1 MSPNRAPAAD
11 GALSRPDPR
20 FQLNGETMRTI
31 PTAAAALGMT
41 LAAGCTQPQL
51 AAPGTAQA
59 TNRSGVNV
67 GSLSCNVAG
76 GVGFVFGSSRTLNC
90 LFTRTDGIAERYEG
104 TIRRY
109 GVDVGFTRE
118 SSVVWL
124 VLAPG
129 SIAPGAIAGEYAGA
143 TAQGTVGIGVGA
155 NVLLGGSN
163 DQITLQPVSV
173 EGSVGLNAA
182 AGVAALS
189 LRKVS

>member
-1 MSPNRAPAAD
+1 MRKILIAVAASSL
-11 GALSRPDPR
+11 A
-20 FQLNGETMRTI
+20 
-31 PTAAAALGMT
+31 
-41 LAAGCTQPQL
+41 LAAGCTQQP
-51 AAPGTAQA
+51 AAGTARA
-59 TNRSGVNV
+59 PNHGGVNV

-90 LFTRTDGIAERYEG
+90 VFTRSDGVGERYEG

-109 GVDVGFTRE
+109 GVDIGFTRE
-118 SSVVWL
+118 STVVWL
-124 VLAPG
+124 VFAPG

-143 TAQGTVGIGVGA
+143 TAQGTVGVGVGA
-155 NVLLGGSN
+155 NVLLGGSSN
-163 DQITLQPVSV
+163 QITLQPVSI